1 MLIDRTK
8 FLLLATTLA
17 ASSCTVVVENGDD
30 TDVDT
35 ASNDTDEDAA
45 TGASPTDDMT
55 TDELSDSGEPTNTTN
70 QDGGDTGTRDIGTR
84 DSGTTTA
91 ADAGELGADAGGAL
105 ADGSVPR
112 EDASALDDSGSAADS
127 GADSGMLVCL
137 ADEGSV
143 PSCDDLAF
151 SNLDSFQRAQCES
164 ASTIMKTG
172 VAEQFVGCMLAQSS
186 DELEDATN
194 TYTCKLEA
202 VLAACDDDNSQA
214 TCEAV
219 QTWCPDEDL
228 NECMD
233 YVHGLTSA
241 GRAEIVSCAEGGN
254 CFSVYSCLE
263 GL

>member
-17 ASSCTVVVENGDD
+17 ASSCTVVVEDGDD
-30 TDVDT
+30 TDVETD
-35 ASNDTDEDAA
+35 SNGTDEDAA
-45 TGASPTDDMT
+45 TGASHTDDMT
-55 TDELSDSGEPTNTTN
+55 ADEPSDSGEPTDTTN
-70 QDGGDTGTRDIGTR
+70 QDGGDIGTR
-84 DSGTTTA
+84 DSGTSNA
-91 ADAGELGADAGGAL
+91 ADAGELGADAGGAF
-105 ADGSVPR
+105 ADGSLPP
-112 EDASALDDSGSAADS
+112 EDASALDDSGSAADT
-127 GADSGMLVCL
+127 GADSDDSGMLVCL

-143 PSCDDLAF
+143 PSCEDLAF

-164 ASTIMKTG
+164 ASTMMKTG

-228 NECMD
+228 NECMN
-233 YVHGLTSA
+233 YVHGLTPA